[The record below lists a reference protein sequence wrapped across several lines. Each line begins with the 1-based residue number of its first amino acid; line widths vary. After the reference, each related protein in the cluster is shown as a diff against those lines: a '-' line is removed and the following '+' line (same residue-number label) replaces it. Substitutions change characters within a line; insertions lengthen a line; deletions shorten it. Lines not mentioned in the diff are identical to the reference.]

1 MSAAGARHRPGFLI
15 PGPTPT
21 SGVPPVRYTN
31 TDYLPATLRTQAL
44 SELASSGPPHA
55 TQAAGAL
62 LACVMIVAGS
72 DSPVFVDLAR
82 YQGKPATVIVAQ
94 DHAWVTSRGC
104 NATQHHVLDSV
115 SLSGG

>member
-1 MSAAGARHRPGFLI
+1 
-15 PGPTPT
+15 
-21 SGVPPVRYTN
+21 
-31 TDYLPATLRTQAL
+31 
-44 SELASSGPPHA
+44 
-55 TQAAGAL
+55 
-62 LACVMIVAGS
+62 MIVAGS